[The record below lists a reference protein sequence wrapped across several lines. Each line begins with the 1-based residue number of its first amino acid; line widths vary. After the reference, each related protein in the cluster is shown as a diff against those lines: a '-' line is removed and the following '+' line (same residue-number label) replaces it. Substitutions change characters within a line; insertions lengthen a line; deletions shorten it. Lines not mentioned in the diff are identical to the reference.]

1 MRSDPSDSPGEPSL
15 NLSTMDSLVHPTQLS
30 VWQRFLQARRL
41 HRETA
46 RSKNP
51 DWYCEALELE
61 CQLHLFLEGDD
72 ISEAQI
78 CSGKDPRKNWIQVE
92 APSLQASE
100 EELQE
105 FITGIRGK
113 FQGTPRSLGV
123 VLHLADEFAISELAR
138 ANERP
143 EDLGVLSAQ
152 LTNAPKEVLEDHS
165 ISMEELSFR
174 LFPYAGAR
182 AGQLFGSAITI
193 SRKHQSYLQQVRR
206 IGESMNF
213 PIRTCALSAPLVALA
228 ALPQLANQLPSQPF
242 SIFFS
247 YSTFSVIAFFTAD
260 GDLVMLRS
268 VRHHAGG
275 APPHV
280 GRIIQT
286 MAAALELPEP
296 LVFIL
301 PLSRE
306 EKNSSLPDL
315 PNAVILNWRESAWFN
330 SEVPLEFQGPSSLQA
345 GDKGEGLGASETF
358 RGMATERWASQ
369 DFLPPTLEETEL
381 YPSQAEMKI
390 LRYGGV
396 ALRVGAA
403 ALALFVGW
411 TGIRT
416 FKIINDEAW
425 HQTGEVSREG
435 NKVLASEIRRYEQW
449 NSFLA
454 DRSKAWVSM
463 ELVNQLFPDPESVIL
478 SDANHRVRPELADD
492 KDKKAGVVK
501 EWIISGVSNTEAI
514 NHLTTIGTTE
524 GMSKVFQAVCK
535 HTGDESLRMDLP
547 SRSLLVN
554 LLTTENKRYKP
565 VGGSKPEERLP
576 HNFRLTITQR
586 ITAEDPIAIPVLAA
600 P

>member
-1 MRSDPSDSPGEPSL
+1 
-15 NLSTMDSLVHPTQLS
+15 MDSLVHPTQLS
-30 VWQRFLQARRL
+30 VWQRFLQARRI

-51 DWYCEALELE
+51 DFYCDALELE
-61 CQLHLFLEGDD
+61 CQLHLFLEADD
-72 ISEAQI
+72 ISEAHI
-78 CSGKDPRKNWIQVE
+78 CFGTESKKTWLRVKT
-92 APSLQASE
+92 PSLQASE
-100 EELQE
+100 EELHE
-105 FITGIRGK
+105 FIAGIRGR
-113 FQGTPRSLGV
+113 FEGTPRSLAV
-123 VLHLADEFAISELAR
+123 VLHLADEFAISELAH

-143 EDLGVLSAQ
+143 EDLTVLRDQ
-152 LTNAPKEVLEDHS
+152 LTITPKEVLEDHS
-165 ISMEELSFR
+165 TSIEDLSFR
-174 LFPYAGAR
+174 LFPYAGAQP
-182 AGQLFGSAITI
+182 GQLFGSAITL
-193 SRKHQSYLQQVRR
+193 SCRHQAYLQQYRI

-228 ALPQLANQLPSQPF
+228 ALPRLATQLPSQPF

-247 YSTFSVIAFFTAD
+247 YATFSVIAFFTAE

-296 LVFIL
+296 LVYVL

-306 EKNSSLPDL
+306 GKTVSLPQL
-315 PNAVILNWRESAWFN
+315 PRAALLNWRESAWFD
-330 SEVPLEFQGPSSLQA
+330 SEVPLEFQGPSSLQV
-345 GDKGEGLGASETF
+345 GEEIEGLGASETF
-358 RGMATERWASQ
+358 RGMAEQKWGIQ
-369 DFLPPTLEETEL
+369 DFLPPTPEEIEL
-381 YPSQAEMKI
+381 YPSEAEMKM
-390 LRYGGV
+390 LRYGGI

-403 ALALFVGW
+403 ALAVFLGW

-449 NSFLA
+449 NSLLA

-463 ELVNQLFPDPESVIL
+463 ELVNQLFPDPDSVIL
-478 SDANHRVRPELADD
+478 SDASHRVRPELAGD
-492 KDKKAGVVK
+492 KEKKAGVVK

-514 NHLTTIGTTE
+514 NHLTTVGTTE
-524 GMSKVFQAVCK
+524 GMSQVFQSVCA
-535 HTGDESLRMDLP
+535 HTGDESLRMDLA

-565 VGGSKPEERLP
+565 VGGTKPEELLP

-586 ITAEDPIAIPVLAA
+586 ITPEDPIAIPVLAA

>member
-1 MRSDPSDSPGEPSL
+1 
-15 NLSTMDSLVHPTQLS
+15 MDSLVHPSQLS

-51 DWYCEALELE
+51 GWYCDALELE

-78 CSGKDPRKNWIQVE
+78 CFGKDARKNWVRVK
-92 APSLQASE
+92 APSVQANE
-100 EELQE
+100 EELYE
-105 FITGIRGK
+105 FVAGIRGQ
-113 FQGTPRSLGV
+113 FQGTPRSLAV
-123 VLHLADEFAISELAR
+123 VLHMADEFAISELAH

-143 EDLGVLSAQ
+143 EDLSILSDQ
-152 LTNAPKEVLEDHS
+152 LTNTPKEVLEDHS
-165 ISMEELSFR
+165 TSMEELSFR
-174 LFPYAGAR
+174 LFPYHGAR
-182 AGQLFGSAITI
+182 PGQLFGSAITI
-193 SRKHQSYLQQVRR
+193 SRRHQSYLEQFRA

-228 ALPQLANQLPSQPF
+228 GLPRLATQLPSKPF
-242 SIFFS
+242 SIVFS
-247 YSTFSVIAFFTAD
+247 YATFSVIAFFTAG

-268 VRHHAGG
+268 VRHHTGG

-296 LVFIL
+296 SVYVL

-306 EKNSSLPDL
+306 EKKGFLPEL
-315 PNAVILNWRESAWFN
+315 PGAVLLNWRESAWFD
-330 SEVPLEFQGPSSLQA
+330 SDVPLEFQGPSSLQ
-345 GDKGEGLGASETF
+345 GSEVDDGLGASETF
-358 RGMATERWASQ
+358 RGMAEQKWAIQ
-369 DFLPPTLEETEL
+369 DFLPPTPEETEL

-390 LRYGGV
+390 LRYGGA

-403 ALALFVGW
+403 ALAIFVGW

-478 SDANHRVRPELADD
+478 SDTSHRVRPELASE
-492 KDKKAGVVK
+492 KDKNAGVVK
-501 EWIISGVSNTEAI
+501 EWIISGISTTEAI
-514 NHLTTIGTTE
+514 NHLTMIGTTE
-524 GMSKVFQAVCK
+524 GMSKVFQNVCN

-565 VGGSKPEERLP
+565 VGGKKPEESLP